1 MHTNKQKEKQTK
13 AQTFEQSQKLKT
25 AQSVSDEGGVAQQT
39 MLPKRNLELIW
50 PEINISNNRG
60 VPITLSE
67 S

>member
-39 MLPKRNLELIW
+39 MLPNTNSEPK
-50 PEINISNNRG
+50 INISNNRD
-60 VPITLSE
+60 VPIILSE